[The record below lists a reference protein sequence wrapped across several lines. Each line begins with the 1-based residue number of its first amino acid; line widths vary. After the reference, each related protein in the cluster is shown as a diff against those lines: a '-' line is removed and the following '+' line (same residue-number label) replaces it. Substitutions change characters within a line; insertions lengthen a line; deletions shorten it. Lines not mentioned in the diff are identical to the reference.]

1 MRNPLNEAI
10 KVAGQPPS
18 EASLNIAIFVME
30 IGVDNGIHTY
40 SGGLGV
46 LAGDMAYSFADL
58 GYPATFVTL
67 LSRNGY
73 TSQTLDS
80 SSGQLDAP
88 EPWNWKELLSPMGAK
103 ATMEI
108 WGRPQTVGAWE
119 YKIKGRTETS
129 VLFLDV
135 DYPENDRGVRQA
147 TDRLYGGEPSDRLT
161 QDIILGIGGY
171 RVLRAL
177 GRDVDMYHLNESHA
191 ALATIELLRDAGS
204 AEAAR
209 RKCAFTTHTPVAAG
223 NDVFHVEAVEE
234 ALGGYSWVN
243 WREESSDGI
252 VNLSRLASKY
262 SGMTSAVSLKH
273 SFVAERV
280 IGHNRI
286 TYVTNGAYHRRW
298 VHPELKK
305 LYDEHFS
312 GWEDTPALLG
322 GAVGLPSGDLSKA
335 HRAAK
340 RSLVSLVN
348 LHNPGHFDESSLTIC
363 VAKRITG
370 YKRNGMLLGDPE
382 RLQKIAEEKGELQ
395 IVFAGKTHPRDT
407 SAKGMLADILRK
419 ADLLNR
425 GVRKVRVAVLG
436 NYDIEMAEVLVA
448 GADVWLNNPRRPLE
462 ACGTSGIKAA
472 MNGVLNLSIYDGWW
486 LEGGIDGV
494 NGWGFGRRTDWSD
507 LSESVEGEDE
517 AGLYTKLSSSVLP
530 TFYRDREG
538 WVNMQKRSIAT
549 VGPLFNSYRMVEEYV
564 TKVYERAAGTP
575 AVYSGP

>member
-1 MRNPLNEAI
+1 
-10 KVAGQPPS
+10 
-18 EASLNIAIFVME
+18 ME
-30 IGVDNGIHTY
+30 IGLDSRIHTY

-73 TSQTLDS
+73 TSQKLDAS
-80 SSGQLDAP
+80 AGQLDAP
-88 EPWNWKELLSPMGAK
+88 EPWDRKELLSPTEAK

-108 WGRPQTVGAWE
+108 WGKPQTVGAWE
-119 YKIKGRTETS
+119 YKIKGKTETS

-135 DYPENDRGVRQA
+135 DYPENDRGVREA
-147 TDRLYGGEPSDRLT
+147 TDRLYGGESTDRLT

-171 RVLRAL
+171 RVLKAL

-191 ALATIELLRDAGS
+191 AFVTIELLRDAGN

-209 RKCAFTTHTPVAAG
+209 RKCAFTSHTPVAAG
-223 NDVFHVEAVEE
+223 NDVFHLEAVEG
-234 ALGGYSWVN
+234 ALKGYSSVN
-243 WREESSDGI
+243 WREESSDGV

-262 SGMTSAVSLKH
+262 SGVTSAVSMKH

-280 IGHNRI
+280 IGHDRI
-286 TYVTNGAYHRRW
+286 VYVTNGAYHRRW
-298 VHPELKK
+298 VHPVLMK
-305 LYDEHFS
+305 LYDEHFR
-312 GWEDTPALLG
+312 GWEDTPSLLA
-322 GAVGLPSGDLSKA
+322 GAVGLPSEDLSRA
-335 HRAAK
+335 HAAAK

-348 LHNPGHFDESSLTIC
+348 LHNPRHFDESILTVC

-382 RLQKIAEEKGELQ
+382 KLQSISEEKGDLQ
-395 IVFAGKTHPRDT
+395 IVYAGKTHPKDV
-407 SAKGMLADILRK
+407 SAKEMLADIIRK

-425 GVRKVRVAVLG
+425 GVRKVKVAVLE
-436 NYDIEMAEVLVA
+436 NYDIDMAKVLVS
-448 GADVWLNNPRRPLE
+448 GADVWLNNPRRPYE

-472 MNGVLNLSIYDGWW
+472 MNGVLNLSVYDGWW

-494 NGWGFGRRTDWSD
+494 NGWGVGRRTDWSD

-517 AGLYTKLSSSVLP
+517 AGLYSKLSSAVLP
-530 TFYRDREG
+530 TFYQDRER
-538 WVNMQKRSIAT
+538 WVDMQKRSVAT
-549 VGPLFNSYRMVEEYV
+549 VGPLFNSYRMAEEYV
-564 TKVYERAAGTP
+564 TKVYARAAETP
-575 AVYSGP
+575 AIDSRP